1 MPLLAIAEFFVFE
14 ADTKN
19 PLASISGVVAS
30 KVSQAQL
37 KQLAYLMVAGVQ
49 HLPSVL
55 TEAAHGMSN
64 LRVVRMSG
72 ISKLP
77 SLEVSE
83 FNMHSADS
91 WTYYLRCLKGCTM
104 LLLYVRRLEERSLR
118 VQK

>member
-1 MPLLAIAEFFVFE
+1 MPLLAIADVEQFE

-19 PLASISGVVAS
+19 SLASISGVVAS

-37 KQLAYLMVAGVQ
+37 KQLAYLRVAGVQ
-49 HLPSVL
+49 HVPSVL
-55 TEAAHGMSN
+55 TEAAQGMSN

-72 ISKLP
+72 IGKLP
-77 SLEVSE
+77 SLEVRE
-83 FNMHSADS
+83 FNMHSANS
-91 WTYYLRCLKGCTM
+91 CTYYLRCLRGCTM